1 MTIRWNLVG
10 IILSLSVA
18 SSAAYAQ
25 KLDCKNASDQ
35 STLNECADKDLKA
48 SDAKLNEVYRALSA
62 KTSQQGKT
70 SLQNAQRA
78 WLAYRDAQCRFE
90 TMGTIDGSI
99 HPMVYASCMDKLTQ
113 AQTKLLGTQLHCEE
127 GDLSCGG
134 Q

>member
-1 MTIRWNLVG
+1 MSVRRNLAWTILPLL
-10 IILSLSVA
+10 IA
-18 SSAAYAQ
+18 SSAAYAG

-35 STLNECADKDLKA
+35 LRLDECAGKDFKA

-62 KTSQQGKT
+62 KTSQKGKA
-70 SLQNAQRA
+70 SLQSAQRA
-78 WLAYRDAQCRFE
+78 WLAYRDAQCQFE

-113 AQTKLLGTQLHCEE
+113 AQTKLLSAQLHCEE

>member
-1 MTIRWNLVG
+1 MTVRWNRFG
-10 IILSLSVA
+10 IILLLSLV

-35 STLNECADKDLKA
+35 LTLNECADKDFKA
-48 SDAKLNEVYRALSA
+48 SDAKLNEVYRALSS

-90 TMGTIDGSI
+90 TLGTIDGSI

-113 AQTKLLGTQLHCEE
+113 AQTKLLGAQLHCEE
-127 GDLSCGG
+127 GDWSCGG